1 MGYFV
6 TTLDARM
13 LRGSDDGEGVKWI
26 LQSPLVYQSDTLG
39 TVIVPVGF
47 VTNFVSMRRIPL
59 MYSLFANLA
68 QEPATLHDYL
78 YSPQGRLPNGKQ
90 YTRADADESF
100 RRTWQERLMINHLS
114 WRSGQGLRR
123 CLNLGLCGQ
132 LCAYLADPTGSGIS
146 EIITHYR

>member
-100 RRTWQERLMINHLS
+100 RGAAYQDMAGTFDDKSSFLAVRASFKALLKSWAMWAALRIFGGSHWERN
-114 WRSGQGLRR
+114 Q
-123 CLNLGLCGQ
+123 
-132 LCAYLADPTGSGIS
+132 
-146 EIITHYR
+146 